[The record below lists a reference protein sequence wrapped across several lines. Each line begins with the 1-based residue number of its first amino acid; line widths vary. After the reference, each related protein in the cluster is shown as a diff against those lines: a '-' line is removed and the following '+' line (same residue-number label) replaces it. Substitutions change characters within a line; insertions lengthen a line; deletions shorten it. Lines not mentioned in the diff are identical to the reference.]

1 MKCARCHRQLK
12 SPAVVS
18 GGQTFGP
25 QCARKLG
32 LPTGRARK
40 GRAAEQAGQ
49 LPLFEVVGGESA

>member
-1 MKCARCHRQLK
+1 MLRCARCRRVLK

-25 QCARKLG
+25 QCARKMN

-40 GRAAEQAGQ
+40 GRAQEQAGQ
-49 LPLFEVVGGESA
+49 LALFEAEGVKT